1 MTERIGLRPL
11 SPDDAP
17 EMTKVLADPALYQ
30 YTGGTPPTVEGLTGQ
45 YTVQSRGH
53 STDRTETWI
62 NHLVVFETSGKAL
75 GYVQAT
81 IPVSGQ
87 PTEIAWVIGAPWQ
100 RNGYA
105 SAAAA
110 LLLAELADMGV
121 KQVIAHIHPDHEA
134 SAAVARRI
142 GMSPTDEVVD
152 GEVRWEGPVT
162 PRG

>member
-1 MTERIGLRPL
+1 EELRQRYAIL
-11 SPDDAP
+11 ARGRSEDGAEDWANWIVVLEP
-17 EMTKVLADPALYQ
+17 EGRPV
-30 YTGGTPPTVEGLTGQ
+30 
-45 YTVQSRGH
+45 
-53 STDRTETWI
+53 
-62 NHLVVFETSGKAL
+62 

-87 PTEIAWVIGAPWQ
+87 PAEIAWVMGAPWQ

-110 LLLAELADMGV
+110 LLLAELAEMGV
-121 KQVIAHIHPDHEA
+121 KQVIAHIHPDHGA

-162 PRG
+162 TRG

>member
-1 MTERIGLRPL
+1 M
-11 SPDDAP
+11 
-17 EMTKVLADPALYQ
+17 
-30 YTGGTPPTVEGLTGQ
+30 
-45 YTVQSRGH
+45 
-53 STDRTETWI
+53 
-62 NHLVVFETSGKAL
+62 VFETSGKAL

-87 PTEIAWVIGAPWQ
+87 PAEIAWVMGAPWQ

-110 LLLAELADMGV
+110 LLLAELAEMGV
-121 KQVIAHIHPDHEA
+121 KQVIAHIHPDHGA

-162 PRG
+162 TRG

>member
-1 MTERIGLRPL
+1 MTEQVRLRPL
-11 SPDDAP
+11 SPGDAP
-17 EMTKVLADPALYQ
+17 EMTRVLADPALYQ
-30 YTGGTPPTVEGLTGQ
+30 YTGGEPPTVEGLTRQ
-45 YTVQSRGH
+45 YALQSRGH
-53 STDRTETWI
+53 SADETETWL
-62 NHLVVFETSGKAL
+62 NHVVVFETSGEAL

-87 PTEIAWVIGAPWQ
+87 PAEIAWVIGAPWQ
-100 RNGYA
+100 RQGYA

-142 GMSPTDEVVD
+142 GMSPTGEVVD

>member
-1 MTERIGLRPL
+1 MTEPIRLRPL

-17 EMTKVLADPALYQ
+17 EMATVLADPALYK
-30 YTGGTPPTVEGLTGQ
+30 YIGGEPPTVEGLTRQ

-53 STDRTETWI
+53 SADNTETWL
-62 NHLVVFETSGKAL
+62 NHLVVFETSGEAL

-81 IPVSGQ
+81 IPASGQ
-87 PTEIAWVIGAPWQ
+87 PAEIAWVIGAPWQ

-110 LLLAELADMGV
+110 LLLAELADSGV
-121 KQVIAHIHPDHEA
+121 KRVVAHIHPDHEA

-162 PRG
+162 VRG